1 MAIMFKQSANKG
13 GYMKMKIK
21 YENGD
26 YQVFKSENGLWA
38 VYNKKVKRI
47 ISWLTTMKEA
57 ISIAEKYIAEK
68 R

>member
-1 MAIMFKQSANKG
+1 
-13 GYMKMKIK
+13 MKIK